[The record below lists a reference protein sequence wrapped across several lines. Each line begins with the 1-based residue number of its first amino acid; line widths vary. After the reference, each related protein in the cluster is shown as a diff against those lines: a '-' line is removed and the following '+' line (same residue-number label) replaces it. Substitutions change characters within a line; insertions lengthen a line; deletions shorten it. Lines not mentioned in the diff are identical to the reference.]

1 MKENK
6 LIVEKL
12 LEQRTSLIETILDA
26 DTYSKVFERC
36 VSEIKRIDNFIKEI
50 DA

>member
-12 LEQRTSLIETILDA
+12 LEQRAFLVETISSA
-26 DTYSKVFERC
+26 DIYTNIFERC
-36 VSEIKRIDNFIKEI
+36 LDEIKRIDNFIKEI
-50 DA
+50 NV